1 MRNENNDIK
10 FALFL
15 FFQNFIDFIY
25 KLIRKI
31 YFIKQT
37 IEIYINNLI
46 INFNNIIGI
55 YKWTFKKFKIT
66 QDIQYN
72 EHYSKI

>member
-55 YKWTFKKFKIT
+55 YK
-66 QDIQYN
+66 
-72 EHYSKI
+72 